1 MCFDHYILKNMYSCH
16 KTDVLFLLYEFVLQ
30 TLRCAALPDETRD
43 ATLVDSTGQTWMCK
57 WLVNHSGRRLSAG
70 WKRFAVDHLL
80 EEGDVCV
87 FEMIDRI
94 NLTLLIHI
102 FRIELD
108 DHALEPIEVRKSEDR
123 RVSGDPTKR
132 KRKSRAK
139 PKGLGPPVPKLPAY
153 SGCRMEKLGESSSPL
168 RGANVL
174 PNMPSYKYTALQSRR
189 RPVTMEERR
198 RAELGARN
206 LNTKNPSVT
215 VVMRNSSVYCH
226 FLVVGQALN
235 SRLCKTSL
243 GAYRAYHLG
252 FSHIIYVLCKQQV

>member
-1 MCFDHYILKNMYSCH
+1 M
-16 KTDVLFLLYEFVLQ
+16 
-30 TLRCAALPDETRD
+30 
-43 ATLVDSTGQTWMCK
+43 
-57 WLVNHSGRRLSAG
+57 
-70 WKRFAVDHLL
+70 DHLL

-108 DHALEPIEVRKSEDR
+108 DHVSEPIEVRKSEER
-123 RVSGDPTKR
+123 RAPADPAKR

-139 PKGLGPPVPKLPAY
+139 PNGLGPPVPKLPAY
-153 SGCRMEKLGESSSPL
+153 SGCRMEKLGGSSSPL

-235 SRLCKTSL
+235 LRRWQCNEHSCHLDPP
-243 GAYRAYHLG
+243 RATCV
-252 FSHIIYVLCKQQV
+252 SPK

>member
-1 MCFDHYILKNMYSCH
+1 
-16 KTDVLFLLYEFVLQ
+16 
-30 TLRCAALPDETRD
+30 
-43 ATLVDSTGQTWMCK
+43 MCK
-57 WLVNHSGRRLSAG
+57 WLVNHSGRLLSAG

-87 FEMIDRI
+87 FEMIDRV

-102 FRIELD
+102 FRIELG
-108 DHALEPIEVRKSEDR
+108 DHVSEPIEVRKSEE
-123 RVSGDPTKR
+123 SITSADPAKR

-153 SGCRMEKLGESSSPL
+153 SGCRMEKLGGSNSPL

-235 SRLCKTSL
+235 LRCWERNEHSCHLDPPYATCASPKQISFWADFEGLMTGEPLSYWIDFYRDHVKT
-243 GAYRAYHLG
+243 
-252 FSHIIYVLCKQQV
+252 KK

>member
-1 MCFDHYILKNMYSCH
+1 MD
-16 KTDVLFLLYEFVLQ
+16 VLQ

-43 ATLVDSTGQTWMCK
+43 ATLVDCTGQTWMCK

-87 FEMIDRI
+87 FEMIDRVE
-94 NLTLLIHI
+94 LTLLIHI
-102 FRIELD
+102 FRIKLD
-108 DHALEPIEVRKSEDR
+108 DHTMEPIEVKKSEGGR
-123 RVSGDPTKR
+123 SLGDPARR

-139 PKGLGPPVPKLPAY
+139 PKGLGPPLPKLPAY
-153 SGCRMEKLGESSSPL
+153 SGCRMERLGGSSSPPT
-168 RGANVL
+168 GANIL
-174 PNMPSYKYTALQSRR
+174 PNMPSYKYTALQSQR

-198 RAELGARN
+198 RAELAARN

-226 FLVVGQALN
+226 FLVVSYFAHMSPYVTLSVWSPN
-235 SRLCKTSL
+235 LCML
-243 GAYRAYHLG
+243 R
-252 FSHIIYVLCKQQV
+252 